1 MGTVYNLSGD
11 QIEVAPLPSI
21 SRKRQVRIRK
31 VQELFDTGM
40 KVSAIALCLDLSTRT
55 IYSDLK
61 DGKKLDQ
68 LFSKSLDQEE
78 VIGREIRLLETA
90 RRMEWRAYRLETNH
104 FVKVAI
110 MRNIIALHE
119 QLAKLLQG
127 VGLINKVPDRLSV
140 TSKINFKDDDVR
152 AAYYKFLFLARERE
166 EESPAF

>member
-11 QIEVAPLPSI
+11 QIEVAPLPPI
-21 SRKRQVRIRK
+21 SRKRQVRIKK
-31 VQELFDTGM
+31 VQEFFDTGM
-40 KVSAIALCLDLSTRT
+40 KVRDIAEFLHLSTRT

-61 DGKKLDQ
+61 DGKKLDR
-68 LFSKSLDQEE
+68 LLSKDLDQEE

-119 QLAKLLQG
+119 KLAKLLHG

-152 AAYYKFLFLARERE
+152 AAYYKFLLLARERE
-166 EESPAF
+166 EESSAF